1 MINLLSNFSDI
12 NFAAEYAP
20 HKDTKVTKDHARTG
34 AENRSKILKIRREKG
49 L

>member
-20 HKDTKVTKDHARTG
+20 HKDTKVTKDHHIKARTG
-34 AENRSKILKIRREKG
+34 GENRREKG